1 MDVRADAAGGGE
13 WVTDL
18 RVELNEGY
26 LIMRRHDDEA
36 SQLVSLMLWVRVAGE
51 LEGSI
56 AFIAGLNSAA
66 DSDST
71 PAPINVDSGRTDTSE
86 KPQRQFF

>member
-1 MDVRADAAGGGE
+1 MAINVVDVRADAHGGGE

-26 LIMRRHDDEA
+26 FVMRCHDEKA
-36 SQLVSLMLWVRVAGE
+36 SLWVRVAGE

-56 AFIAGLNSAA
+56 ALHLLRG
-66 DSDST
+66 
-71 PAPINVDSGRTDTSE
+71 
-86 KPQRQFF
+86 

>member
-1 MDVRADAAGGGE
+1 MDVRAAGGGE

-26 LIMRRHDDEA
+26 LVMRCHDDEA
-36 SQLVSLMLWVRVAGE
+36 SQSVSLMLWDRVAGE

-56 AFIAGLNSAA
+56 ALLRG
-66 DSDST
+66 
-71 PAPINVDSGRTDTSE
+71 
-86 KPQRQFF
+86 

>member
-1 MDVRADAAGGGE
+1 MDVRANAAGGGE

-26 LIMRRHDDEA
+26 FIMRRHDDEA
-36 SQLVSLMLWVRVAGE
+36 SQLVSLMLWVRIAAE

-56 AFIAGLNSAA
+56 ALLRG
-66 DSDST
+66 
-71 PAPINVDSGRTDTSE
+71 
-86 KPQRQFF
+86 